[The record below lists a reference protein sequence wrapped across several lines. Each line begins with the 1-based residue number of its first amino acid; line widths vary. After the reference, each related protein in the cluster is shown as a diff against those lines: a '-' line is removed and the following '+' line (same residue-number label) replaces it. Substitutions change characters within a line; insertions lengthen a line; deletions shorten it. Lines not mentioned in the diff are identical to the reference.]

1 MLIPKMADDTPN
13 LESDLHKLNAA
24 GLDPTLLDRLEAA
37 ADDRLTELSP
47 LERQFEAELRR
58 FRPTTLSPSLLASLE
73 IQCSGIAF
81 PKAAAVVPFPNL
93 KQAPQSRRSVW
104 GAAAAVALLGALAA
118 LFIPTK
124 SGNNP
129 SVAGQKAPSIHTE
142 ANPSALRSSDL
153 TPADFSR
160 KLSETS
166 DEGVIW
172 PSNQQAH
179 RVLKVVYKDL
189 VTLKRADGSSY
200 QVEQPRVEYFIVPTH
215 SD

>member
-1 MLIPKMADDTPN
+1 MADDTTN

-24 GLDPTLLDRLEAA
+24 GLDPAFLDRLEAA

-47 LERQFEAELRR
+47 LEKQFEAELRR
-58 FRPTTLSPSLLASLE
+58 FQASALSPSLLASLE
-73 IQCSGIAF
+73 IQCSGLAF
-81 PKAAAVVPFPNL
+81 PEAATVVPFPKA
-93 KQAPQSRRSVW
+93 KQTPQSRRAAWS
-104 GAAAAVALLGALAA
+104 AAAAVALLGALAA
-118 LFIPTK
+118 LMIPTNPD
-124 SGNNP
+124 SNP
-129 SVAGQKAPSIHTE
+129 SIARHHPTPLIPESGIHTPQ
-142 ANPSALRSSDL
+142 ASDL

-189 VTLKRADGSSY
+189 VTLKRPDGRSY

>member
-1 MLIPKMADDTPN
+1 MAEDTPN
-13 LESDLHKLNAA
+13 LESDLRKLNAA
-24 GLDPTLLDRLEAA
+24 GLDPSLLDRLEAA
-37 ADDRLTELSP
+37 ATDRLTELSP
-47 LERQFEAELRR
+47 LEKQFEAELRR
-58 FRPTTLSPSLLASLE
+58 FRPNALPPSLLASLE
-73 IQCSGIAF
+73 IQCSGITF
-81 PKAAAVVPFPNL
+81 PEAAAVIPFPKV
-93 KQAPQSRRSVW
+93 KQAPQSRRAAW
-104 GAAAAVALLGALAA
+104 GAAAAVALFGAFAA
-118 LFIPTK
+118 LLIPTK
-124 SGNNP
+124 PGNHS
-129 SVAGQKAPSIHTE
+129 SVAGHKPAPLRPE
-142 ANPSALRSSDL
+142 AGMNTPRTADL
-153 TPADFSR
+153 TPAEFSR

>member
-1 MLIPKMADDTPN
+1 MADDTTN

-24 GLDPTLLDRLEAA
+24 GLDPAFLDRLEAA

-47 LERQFEAELRR
+47 LEKQFEAELRR
-58 FRPTTLSPSLLASLE
+58 FQPSALAPSLLASLE

-81 PKAAAVVPFPNL
+81 PKAAAVVAFP
-93 KQAPQSRRSVW
+93 KAKHPPQPRRTAWS
-104 GAAAAVALLGALAA
+104 AAAAVALLGALAA
-118 LFIPTK
+118 LLIPTHPD
-124 SGNNP
+124 NNP
-129 SVAGQKAPSIHTE
+129 SVARHHPAPLIPESGTHTPQASE
-142 ANPSALRSSDL
+142 IS
-153 TPADFSR
+153 PAAFSR

-172 PSNQQAH
+172 PTNQQAH

>member
-1 MLIPKMADDTPN
+1 MADDTPN
-13 LESDLHKLNAA
+13 LESELHKLNAS
-24 GLDPTLLDRLEAA
+24 GLDPMFLDRLEAA
-37 ADDRLTELSP
+37 AEDRLTELSP
-47 LERQFEAELRR
+47 LEKQFEAELRR
-58 FRPTTLSPSLLASLE
+58 FRPSTLSPTLLASLE

-81 PKAAAVVPFPNL
+81 PEASAVVPFPMV
-93 KQAPQSRRSVW
+93 KHPPQPRRTAWS
-104 GAAAAVALLGALAA
+104 AAAAVAILGALTA

-124 SGNNP
+124 PSNNTAT
-129 SVAGQKAPSIHTE
+129 AGQNPPPIQHETGTNAPR
-142 ANPSALRSSDL
+142 LSDL

-189 VTLKRADGSSY
+189 VTLKRPDGSSY